1 LSALDRALLLIKE
14 HESGEFTEDPSDPG
28 GPTRWGINLRFLRE
42 IVPGSTRS
50 DIVEMT
56 WARAAQLFRSE
67 FWKRFG
73 YDLLPDAVAVKVFD
87 ASVLVGPHQIGICLQ
102 RACRACGWQLEED
115 GQIGP
120 QTRSACTGIQSEI
133 LLPAL
138 RSELAGF
145 FRLLVAQRPDQEKYL
160 DGWLS
165 KRAYS

>member
-1 LSALDRALLLIKE
+1 MTALEQALRLIKE
-14 HESGEFTEDPSDPG
+14 HESGEFTEDTSDPG
-28 GPTRWGINLRFLRE
+28 GPTRWGISLRFLQA

-56 WARAAQLFRSE
+56 WTRAAQLLRSE

-87 ASVLVGPHQIGICLQ
+87 LSVLVGPKQIGLCLQ
-102 RACRACGWQLEED
+102 RACRSCGWQLEED

-120 QTRSACTGIQSEI
+120 QTRAACTSVTVEI

-138 RSELAGF
+138 RSEVAGF
-145 FRLLVAQRPDQEKYL
+145 FRLLVEREPRSAKYL
-160 DGWLS
+160 NGWLN
-165 KRAYS
+165 RAYS